1 MSQVPTRECPKC
13 GKRYAAASP
22 GCPYCDFFP
31 LKPGRAPW
39 MRWIALVVGFAGSV
53 VLAFSMR
60 HWLWAEDTWGP
71 GSPGQTFWG
80 TLIIG
85 VGATW
90 MLVNKLVGGGKDLG
104 SLDEE

>member
-60 HWLWAEDTWGP
+60 DWLGEDTYWG
-71 GSPGQTFWG
+71 SFWG
-80 TLIIG
+80 TLFIG
-85 VGATW
+85 VVATW
-90 MLVNKLVGGGKDLG
+90 ILANKLVGGGKDVGRWL
-104 SLDEE
+104 